1 MSEGQRTRL
10 KRVKTKPK
18 ASAASRS
25 GVAGLEPNIGGRLR
39 HARLV
44 QNLNLKEVATLS
56 GCSES
61 FISKLENNKVKP
73 SFTMLHRIAAVLGV
87 SITHILETGE
97 TEAAAQV
104 VIFTAAERRRA
115 RADGSAKGNGGS
127 TSLEFLTPRGNHQL
141 LQASIHHIAPGG
153 KTDGILQHDGETLGY
168 VLAGQ
173 IELILNGTTSTLQTG
188 DSFLFPSTLP
198 HGYRNRGQTAAKV
211 LWVNTPPDF

>member
-1 MSEGQRTRL
+1 MSDRQRVRM
-10 KRVKTKPK
+10 KRSKTKLK
-18 ASAASRS
+18 GMAIGRS
-25 GVAGLEPNIGGRLR
+25 STATLEPNIGGRLR

-44 QNLNLKEVATLS
+44 QNLNLKEVAALS

-87 SITHILETGE
+87 SIAHILETSDTE
-97 TEAAAQV
+97 TASPA

-115 RADGSAKGNGGS
+115 RSDSSAKGDGG
-127 TSLEFLTPRGNHQL
+127 TSQEFLTPRGSHQL

-153 KTDGILQHDGETLGY
+153 STDGILQHDGETLGY
-168 VLAGQ
+168 VLSGQ
-173 IELILNGTTSTLQTG
+173 IELILNGTTSSLQTG

-198 HGYRNRGQTAAKV
+198 HGYRNKGQTLARV
-211 LWVNTPPDF
+211 LWVNTPPSF